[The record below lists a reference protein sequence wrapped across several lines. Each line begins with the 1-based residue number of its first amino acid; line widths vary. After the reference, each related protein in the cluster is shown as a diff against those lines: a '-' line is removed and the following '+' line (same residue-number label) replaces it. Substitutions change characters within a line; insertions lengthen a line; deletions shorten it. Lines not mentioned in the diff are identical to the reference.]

1 MLLEVRSVE
10 AGYGHLRALH
20 GVSLAIES
28 GEIAAVIGANGAGK
42 TTLLRVVSGLLPPL
56 AGEVVFDGQ
65 PISGWPA
72 ERTVALGLAHVPER
86 RQVFAT
92 MRVEDNL
99 LLGAYLRFR
108 REPRTAIVADL
119 ERVYTLFPRLRM
131 RLRQL
136 AGTLSGG
143 EQQMLAIGR
152 GLMARPRLLLL
163 DEPSLGLAPLLIRE
177 LFRTITELR
186 TQGVTVLLV
195 EQNARQ
201 ALQIADTAYVMEA
214 GRIVLQGSGPAV
226 LADASVQT
234 AYLGSR
240 SAGGGGQG
248 SS

>member
-234 AYLGSR
+234 AYLGRR